1 MKRTVYE
8 ESKSKVLRNHT
19 VLLQARALCISI
31 LNDIR
36 LSLFQKTKY
45 LGDSDL

>member
-36 LSLFQKTKY
+36 LSLFREMKY
-45 LGDSDL
+45 LGGSDL